1 MPSSECIKKLLFSCL
16 LATSLSYADD
26 SIDHAK
32 TQSIESIVGTPR
44 YNPSSV
50 SDSVRAVIE
59 HTGKLRE
66 AEAMSDIAQDIKK
79 NQSTEAFSE
88 EADTINKS
96 KNESMRTQSSNV
108 EKMFGRS
115 GITAQDFERKLDN
128 NKNEELSTDN
138 GLTIFA
144 SFSMPDYVLID
155 LIKTASENNAR
166 VVFRGLKEGV
176 ENLIQMQVVLRDY
189 ISKAKIKK
197 EPLVTLDPESFTQYS
212 VKEVPTM
219 VYRKDDK
226 TYKIS
231 GSINIKYFMKQIEE
245 NPEKTTF
252 PVSAQTFP
260 IKEKSIVQ
268 ELEERSNKYDWEAA
282 KKNAIKSTWQNQW
295 MASLPVSD
303 ENKIWYI
310 DPTIQ
315 VNQDIRDNQ
324 GNLIAAAG
332 QKGNPLAQFPQKLTM
347 IVFDPMNSEQ
357 LTWAKIQFRHRFGEG
372 KVMPIFTRIKRDDG
386 WKHLEELRGQFYGQM
401 YKINPEIISRFLIKS
416 TPTIISVEG
425 TYFKVQQ
432 FAQADVREYTRI
444 NQQSEKEAAQ

>member
-1 MPSSECIKKLLFSCL
+1 MPSSECLKKLLFCCL
-16 LATSLSYADD
+16 LVTPLTHASD
-26 SIDHAK
+26 SAEPAG
-32 TQSIESIVGTPR
+32 TQSMESVVGTPR

-66 AEAMSDIAQDIKK
+66 ANTMSEVAKDIKE
-79 NQSTEAFSE
+79 NQPTEVFSE
-88 EADTINKS
+88 DAEKINQT
-96 KNESMRTQSSNV
+96 KNETMRTQSSSI
-108 EKMFGRS
+108 EKMFGKS

-144 SFSMPDYVLID
+144 SFSMPDYVLTD

-166 VVFRGLKEGV
+166 VVFRGLKDGV
-176 ENLIQMQVVLRDY
+176 ENLIQMQVVLRNY
-189 ISKAKIKK
+189 IANAKIKN

-219 VYRKDDK
+219 VYKKDNK

-245 NPEKTTF
+245 NPEKTSF
-252 PVSAQTFP
+252 PVTAQTFP
-260 IKEKSIVQ
+260 VKEKSIIQ

-282 KKNAIKSTWQNQW
+282 KKNALKSTWQNQW

-315 VNQDIRDNQ
+315 VNEDIKDNQ
-324 GNLIAAAG
+324 GNLLAAAG
-332 QKGNPLAQFPQKLTM
+332 QRGNPLAQLPQKLTM
-347 IVFDPMNSEQ
+347 IIFDPMNSEQ
-357 LTWAKIQFRHRFGEG
+357 LTWAKIQFMHRFGEG
-372 KVMPIFTRIKRDDG
+372 KVMPVFTRIKREDG

-401 YKINPEIISRFLIKS
+401 YKINPEIINRFLIKA
-416 TPTIISVEG
+416 TPSIISVEN

-444 NQQSEKEAAQ
+444 NQQSEKEVAQ